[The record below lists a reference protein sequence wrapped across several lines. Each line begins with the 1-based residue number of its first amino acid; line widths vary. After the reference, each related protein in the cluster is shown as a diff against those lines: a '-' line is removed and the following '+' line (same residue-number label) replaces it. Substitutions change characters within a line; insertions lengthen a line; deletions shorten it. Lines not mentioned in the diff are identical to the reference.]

1 MNLSNDIYLRSA
13 FKELD
18 SFAIAGIG
26 TFRKVYHAAREE
38 SFLGEFLPPSV
49 SVEFVSKVDEKLLLE
64 DYLMQS
70 IHLDKHTALHMT
82 QDIRKSILTSL
93 ATQGTYEISGIG
105 ALKRD
110 SQGSIHFTSNSSKD
124 GFFSGDYFG
133 FQPLK
138 LNVLDEKDQPIA
150 ETMIQEEQQTPS
162 ASLAGG
168 YWFGWK
174 STAILGIVFLFGVY
188 LFIMD
193 GPVRST
199 LRRASLV
206 EGLKVR
212 NLGPGEQ
219 FLADNFEPLPTVP
232 EETEAIADPFADQ
245 SNGFPEETPV
255 ETSEPVTIEES
266 EKKDTEI
273 TARNPIASAEKPE
286 AQTRQANPSNPIT
299 SETLYNP
306 SSRGVF
312 RGEGG
317 NGETEQQEVFIPQ
330 SNVSALNDDAYRQR
344 IPHSSLYHVISG
356 SFKLQR
362 DAEQVV
368 SEMLRRG
375 YDAQVLTSAP
385 TTHRVSVFRSANRK
399 EAESFAAKL
408 KSRGVPKSWIFHDRY

>member
-64 DYLMQS
+64 DYLMHS

-110 SQGSIHFTSNSSKD
+110 AQGGIHFISDSIKD

-138 LNVLDEKDQPIA
+138 LSVLEEKDQPIA

-162 ASLAGG
+162 ASLAEG

-212 NLGPGEQ
+212 NLGPEAQ

-232 EETEAIADPFADQ
+232 EETMEDPFADQ
-245 SNGFPEETPV
+245 SNIFPEETSV
-255 ETSEPVTIEES
+255 EGSEPVNAEDS
-266 EKKDTEI
+266 EKKKTEI
-273 TARNPIASAEKPE
+273 TRSNPIASAEKPE
-286 AQTRQANPSNPIT
+286 ATTKQVNPSSPIT

-306 SSRGVF
+306 SNKGVF
-312 RGEGG
+312 RGEGA
-317 NGETEQQEVFIPQ
+317 NGEASEEEVFIPQ
-330 SNVSALNDDAYRQR
+330 SNVSALSDDAFRQR
-344 IPHSSLYHVISG
+344 IPQSGLYHVISG

-385 TTHRVSVFRSANRK
+385 TTHRVSVFRSADRK

-408 KSRGVPKSWIFHDRY
+408 KSRGVPKSWIFHDRF